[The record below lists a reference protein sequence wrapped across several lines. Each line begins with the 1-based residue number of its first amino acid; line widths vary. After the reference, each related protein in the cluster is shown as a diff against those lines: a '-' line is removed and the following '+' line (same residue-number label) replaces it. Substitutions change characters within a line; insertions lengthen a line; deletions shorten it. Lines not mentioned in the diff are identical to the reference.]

1 MSAAPAVAESP
12 SASARSSSSSV
23 VDNES
28 HSSADSLGSIVN
40 SRQGGPMDEPLRLA
54 EEYVRFLRD
63 IGYLAPSVETFSITT
78 A

>member
-1 MSAAPAVAESP
+1 
-12 SASARSSSSSV
+12 
-23 VDNES
+23 
-28 HSSADSLGSIVN
+28 
-40 SRQGGPMDEPLRLA
+40 MDEPLRLA